1 MIFMAIQDEVKEFL
15 GTPFNR
21 NLVILLLLLGAFAF
35 FFLAPQ
41 GSSDGDGARLV
52 IHYFYSPTCPHCAAQ
67 APLNDQLKAEFPD
80 IAIIRHDV
88 SIPSEYQAMLIMA
101 QNRSIEASSL
111 GTPTTFIG
119 GKVFIGYDPEAQPDE
134 MRLAISDCLDNGCVP
149 SNKSIESERLSL
161 LKSIDLPFLGKADV
175 SSFSLPVLA
184 IVLGLID
191 GFNPCA
197 MWVLVYLISLLMG
210 MNDRRRMMLVAG
222 SFVLA
227 SGILYFLF
235 MTAWLNAFLFLG
247 YVRIVTVA
255 VGLVALGG
263 GILSFKEYIDTK
275 GAMVCKV
282 SGADDKKKMA
292 ERIKEVVSAP
302 MTWATLLA
310 IIALAFAVNSVEFV
324 CSSAIPAVFT
334 QVLALSGLPAWQHYG
349 YILLYDI
356 FFMLDDMLVFG
367 SAVLVYGQLGEKYMK
382 YCKIIGGA
390 ILLILGLMLLFAP
403 QLLQ

>member
-1 MIFMAIQDEVKEFL
+1 MISMTIQDEAADFL
-15 GTPFNR
+15 RTPFNR
-21 NLVILLLLLGAFAF
+21 NLVVLLLLLGVFAF
-35 FFLAPQ
+35 LFMGPQ
-41 GSSDGDGARLV
+41 ASSDGEGARLV

-67 APLNDQLKAEFPD
+67 APVNDRLATEFPGV
-80 IAIIRHDV
+80 AFVKHDV
-88 SIPSEYQAMLIMA
+88 TVASEYQAMLIMA
-101 QNRSIEASSL
+101 QNHSLEASSL

-119 GKVFIGYDPEAQPDE
+119 GKVFIGFDPESQPDE

-149 SNKSIESERLSL
+149 SNRSIESERLLL

-175 SSFSLPVLA
+175 SAFSLPLLA

-227 SGILYFLF
+227 SGVLYFLF

-247 YVRIVTVA
+247 YVRIVTIA

-263 GILSFKEYIDTK
+263 GILSFKEYIETK

-292 ERIKEVVSAP
+292 TRIKEVVSAP
-302 MTWATLLA
+302 MTWATLIA

-334 QVLALSGLPAWQHYG
+334 QVLALSGLPSWQHYG
-349 YILLYDI
+349 YIMLYDA

-382 YCKIIGGA
+382 YCKVIGGA

-403 QLLQ
+403 QLLA